1 MFITLYHHFVFN
13 QQTIVSTAKVRSLG
27 VDFDSGMNYYEDG
40 TNMFLSETS
49 TSDLT
54 AAGV

>member
-13 QQTIVSTAKVRSLG
+13 QQTIASTAKVHSLG

>member
-1 MFITLYHHFVFN
+1 VIDSFLRN
-13 QQTIVSTAKVRSLG
+13 VSTAKVHSLG